1 LLRWPDS
8 GKKRVLTRCQRSQ
21 INGSRQKTVKFHG
34 TRPEVVIV
42 LVIPPKAMVM
52 ALAIHLEAL
61 VLRQEA
67 QTLTS
72 RAIYLEALVLR
83 QEALKYIARTI
94 HQKALVIHQEALKIR
109 GPVPGPG
116 RDGVSSLDVPHEVA
130 KIGTIGPLKSRI
142 ETNALG
148 ILIGQCRRRKLLIMA
163 TMKNR
168 DGRKSLQALTAKPT

>member
-1 LLRWPDS
+1 LLRLPDS

-21 INGSRQKTVKFHG
+21 INGSRQKTVKSHG

-61 VLRQEA
+61 VLRQK
-67 QTLTS
+67 TLKF
-72 RAIYLEALVLR
+72 L
-83 QEALKYIARTI
+83 ARTI
-94 HQKALVIHQEALKIR
+94 QVGALAIHLEAMKIR
-109 GPVPGPG
+109 GPG
-116 RDGVSSLDVPHEVA
+116 RDGVSSLDLPHEAA

-148 ILIGQCRRRKLLIMA
+148 ILIGQCRNRKLLIMA
-163 TMKNR
+163 TEKNR
-168 DGRKSLQALTAKPT
+168 DGRKSLQILTAKPT